1 MTLHA
6 DRLRS
11 QLAQGPVAARV
22 LLAALGIS
30 QPTFSRTLAIL
41 DAEIVRL
48 GRARAIHYARRD
60 ARRGLPDIP
69 VYRVG
74 GDGDG
79 TVCLLGTL
87 VPVWPDGFVLQ
98 QTDGLS
104 LHSEGL
110 PWWLLDMRPQGFLG
124 RAWAERHAT
133 ALGLPSNLSE
143 WSDVDALRCLLVH
156 GHDAVGNLLLGDAV
170 RTRHLQSPPPT
181 PIPLSEQP
189 AAFARRAL
197 DASRGDLPGSAAGG
211 EQPKFTA
218 YADTPDGPRHLLVKF
233 TLPDTHLHIHP
244 NPVTE
249 RWRDLLLAEHHAQE
263 TLTAAGIPAARSWL
277 LDHAGQRFL
286 AVERFD
292 RVGALGR
299 RGLFSLAAVEAEFVG
314 NAVAPWPV
322 LVKTLADAGHITR
335 DAAQTATV
343 LHAFGTLIGNTD
355 MHHGNLS
362 FTSTEGRP
370 YTLSPAYDM
379 LPMGFAPRSGGG
391 LPDQLPQPTLRPE
404 VAPAVWRQALVLARD
419 FLRRMETEPRCSTG
433 FHGALAGLHTH
444 LDTAAAQI
452 ARLG

>member
-1 MTLHA
+1 MTTHA

-11 QLAQGPVAARV
+11 RLDQGPVAARV

-30 QPTFSRTLAIL
+30 QPTFSRTLAAL
-41 DAEIVRL
+41 GTEIVRL
-48 GRARAIHYARRD
+48 GRARSIHYARRD
-60 ARRGLPDIP
+60 TRRGLPDIP

-74 GDGDG
+74 DDAVG
-79 TVCLLGTL
+79 TISPLGTL

-98 QTDGLS
+98 AADGHS

-133 ALGLPSNLSE
+133 ALGLPSSLSE
-143 WSDVDALRCLLVH
+143 WSDVHALRCLLVH
-156 GHDAVGNLLLGDAV
+156 GHDAVGNLLLGDAA
-170 RTRHLQSPPPT
+170 RTRHLQSLPPT
-181 PIPLSEQP
+181 PIPLPDQP
-189 AAFARRAL
+189 AAFARLAL
-197 DASRGDLPGSAAGG
+197 DASRGDLPGPSAGG

-233 TLPDTHLHIHP
+233 TVPDTHLHIHP

-263 TLTAAGIPAARSWL
+263 TLTAASIAAARSWL

-292 RVGALGR
+292 RVGAMGR

-314 NAVAPWPV
+314 NASAPCPV
-322 LVKTLADAGHITR
+322 LVNTLADSGHVTQG
-335 DAAQTATV
+335 AAQAAA
-343 LHAFGTLIGNTD
+343 LLYAFGTLIGNTD

-370 YTLSPAYDM
+370 YALAPAYDM

-391 LPDQLPQPTLRPE
+391 LPDQLPQATLRPE
-404 VAPAVWRQALVLARD
+404 VQPMVWRQALGLARE
-419 FLRRMETEPRCSTG
+419 FQQRMADDPRCSAA
-433 FHGALAGLHTH
+433 FHGCLAGLRIH
-444 LDTAAAQI
+444 LDTATMQI
-452 ARLG
+452 ARL